1 MEKGTSMLLEVENI
15 TTCYGNA
22 EALRDVSLN
31 VEEGE
36 IVALLGA
43 NGAGKSTTLLTVSG
57 IVKPR
62 KGKIFFRGKEIS
74 RERPSEIVKIGLAQ
88 CPEGRALFADMT
100 VKDNLMLGAFLRKN
114 KQEILYDLER
124 VYGYFPRLKERVK
137 QVAGS
142 MSGGEQQMLAIGR
155 ALMSRP
161 ALLMMDEPS
170 LGLSPLLVEELFTII
185 KDINK
190 EGISVLL
197 VEQNVVASLEVAHRG
212 YVIETG
218 RVKFSGKKQELINND
233 EIRKAYLGGLELA

>member
-1 MEKGTSMLLEVENI
+1 MLLEVEKI
-15 TTCYGNA
+15 TTYYGNS
-22 EALRDVSLN
+22 EALRKVSIS

-43 NGAGKSTTLLTVSG
+43 NGAGKSTTLLTISG

-62 KGKIFFRGKEIS
+62 EGKIFFQGKEITK
-74 RERPSEIVKIGLAQ
+74 EKPSEIVKKGLAH
-88 CPEGRALFADMT
+88 CPEGRALFADLT
-100 VKDNLMLGAFLRKN
+100 VKDNLMLGAFIRKD
-114 KQEILYDLER
+114 KEGIEEDLER

-137 QVAGS
+137 QMAGS

-161 ALLMMDEPS
+161 SLLMMDEPS

-218 RVKFSGKKQELINND
+218 KVKFSGKRQELVNND